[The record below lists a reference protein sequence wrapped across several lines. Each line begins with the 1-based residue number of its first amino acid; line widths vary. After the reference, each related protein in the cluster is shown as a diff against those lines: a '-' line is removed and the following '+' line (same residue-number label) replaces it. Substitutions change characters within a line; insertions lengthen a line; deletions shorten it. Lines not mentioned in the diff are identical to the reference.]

1 MAKTAAPKPAERGI
15 SYWMERVVAER
26 EKARKTLNASVV
38 HDLRVAL
45 RHCRSMAEGFQ
56 NLNGDPSWGK
66 MRKAGKVVFSA
77 LGGLRDTQVLLEW
90 IERLRSDCPA
100 VAERLE
106 SDCLQREAILKTT
119 AAEVV
124 GKFDVQRWQQ
134 WAEKLDKLV
143 QGVENSAEVFQALAL
158 ERYEAAHK
166 LHAKAL
172 RDRSKTALHA
182 LRIGIKK
189 FRYILENFLPDLEQA
204 WGNDLRHVQD
214 LLGEVHDLDVLWNT
228 ACQIQAFASP
238 QERQQ
243 WFAAVSRERTQR
255 VQAYREKMVGRHSWW
270 QEWRSGL
277 PAGEQLHRAV
287 LKRFETWAASL
298 DPDPAHTQLVTKF
311 SLELYDA
318 LQVAELVPARGA
330 GAVSPRDLLQVAAL
344 THGAG
349 HGGRDKARHKLCGRL
364 LEKLE
369 IPPGWSATDL
379 TIAALVARYHRGAL
393 PTTRKRYAALSF
405 ADQHLADSLGG
416 ILRFADSLDSRHDRA
431 IRAIAVSRTVGRT
444 DIVAE
449 GYVPRSKQAEK
460 IAAARHVLE
469 DVFQTALLVHGS
481 TQHSAATDRRSAAGS
496 AT

>member
-1 MAKTAAPKPAERGI
+1 MAKTAAPKPVERGI

-26 EKARKTLNASVV
+26 EKARKTFNADAV

-45 RHCRSMAEGFQ
+45 RRCRSMAEGFQ
-56 NLNGDPSWGK
+56 SLNGDPAWGK

-77 LGGLRDTQVLLEW
+77 LGELRDTQVLLEW
-90 IERLRSDCPA
+90 IERLRSDCPP
-100 VAERLE
+100 VAERLK
-106 SDCLQREAILKTT
+106 SDCLQREAILKTN

-124 GKFDVQRWQQ
+124 DKFDTQRWQQ
-134 WAEKLDKLV
+134 WAQKLDKLV
-143 QGVENSAEVFQALAL
+143 QGVENPAEVFQVLAL

-172 RDRSKTALHA
+172 RDRSKTALHE

-189 FRYILENFLPDLEQA
+189 LRYIVENFLPDLEQS
-204 WGNDLRHVQD
+204 WGKDLRHVQD
-214 LLGEVHDLDVLWNT
+214 VLGEVHDLDVLWNT
-228 ACQIQAFASP
+228 ARQIQAFASP

-243 WFAAVSRERTQR
+243 WCAAVSRERAQR
-255 VQAYREKMVGRHSWW
+255 VQAYREKMVGRHSLW
-270 QEWRSGL
+270 QEWRSEL
-277 PAGEQLHRAV
+277 PAGEKLHRAV

-298 DPDPAHTQLVTKF
+298 DPDPAHTQLVTQF

-318 LQVAELVPARGA
+318 LQVAGLVPARGA

-349 HGGRDKARHKLCGRL
+349 HGGRDKVRHKSCGRL

-393 PTTRKRYAALSF
+393 PTTQKTLCSP
-405 ADQHLADSLGG
+405 
-416 ILRFADSLDSRHDRA
+416 ILRGPAS
-431 IRAIAVSRTVGRT
+431 GR
-444 DIVAE
+444 
-449 GYVPRSKQAEK
+449 
-460 IAAARHVLE
+460 
-469 DVFQTALLVHGS
+469 
-481 TQHSAATDRRSAAGS
+481 
-496 AT
+496 